1 MSFFD
6 DKITKNVAD
15 VAAKI
20 MNTKPVVEDK
30 KPDIV
35 IEPITKDAKL
45 IKENKNIKKG
55 KIFSII
61 TEKVENKLKSSEQSE
76 YIVENVVNKLRKESF
91 SDLISIYKNKGFKGL
106 NETITEEVDNE
117 TFTKEI
123 KDQQA
128 KFAGKKKGAD
138 VAKPAV
144 QAVKQEEVE
153 QIDELSKAT
162 LGDYIKKANKDASSK
177 ILTGVTKGNTKDL
190 VGANKDL
197 KSAAKRNA
205 GIRKAVDKLT
215 KEGNEMSKLTFKQF
229 VEQLDEMVEFVVTNE
244 EVEQILEYTP
254 GAGGV
259 TKVTGKS
266 YGANYHD
273 PEGDDDA
280 DDKPAAKPAATTA
293 SAPAAKKGRGRP
305 AGSYGSYKARS
316 AETRAAAAA
325 KSAATKAANKAAKSN

>member
-76 YIVENVVNKLRKESF
+76 HIVENVVNKLRKESF

-123 KDQQA
+123 KDQQENSE
-128 KFAGKKKGAD
+128 GKKKKKIANAAD
-138 VAKPAV
+138 MSVVIQK
-144 QAVKQEEVE
+144 EESLE
-153 QIDELSKAT
+153 EKELT
-162 LGDYIKKANKDASSK
+162 P
-177 ILTGVTKGNTKDL
+177 
-190 VGANKDL
+190 
-197 KSAAKRNA
+197 
-205 GIRKAVDKLT
+205 
-215 KEGNEMSKLTFKQF
+215 
-229 VEQLDEMVEFVVTNE
+229 E
-244 EVEQILEYTP
+244 E
-254 GAGGV
+254 
-259 TKVTGKS
+259 K
-266 YGANYHD
+266 
-273 PEGDDDA
+273 
-280 DDKPAAKPAATTA
+280 
-293 SAPAAKKGRGRP
+293 AKKEKIVMSMKKNFGDFKKR
-305 AGSYGSYKARS
+305 YGDKAKEVMY
-316 AETRAAAAA
+316 ATATDKA
-325 KSAATKAANKAAKSN
+325 KED